1 MSATII
7 KTLCKVCKHPLDIKI
22 ASNAEPHW
30 QSQLLPMATCN
41 SCFDI
46 ISEYRAAETVIRKLC
61 GMIIHKKLLGKIE
74 RPRAG
79 VPPSMA
85 TATFALC
92 RDAMIPATKKYALA
106 VMRFHGESQW
116 FWSEDM
122 ADILLEN
129 PAKWWAALNEY
140 RKQAAI
146 AFQAPSLNPFD
157 KPEAKTPL
165 QILADELMRKG
176 DQDDPR
182 LSQSS
187 C

>member
-22 ASNAEPHW
+22 ANNAEPHW

-46 ISEYRAAETVIRKLC
+46 ISAYRAAETVIRKLC
-61 GMIIHKKLLGKIE
+61 GSIVHKKLLGEIE
-74 RPRAG
+74 RP
-79 VPPSMA
+79 
-85 TATFALC
+85 ALLLY

-146 AFQAPSLNPFD
+146 AFQTPSLNPFD